1 MFPQFSREFQ
11 PDTLYAKPEDAK
23 TLAEARREVSHLNE
37 LVAQLSGHANSKQKI
52 QRVMKIEQDNVAL
65 RR

>member
-1 MFPQFSREFQ
+1 MAWHYTPSNGDAVQ
-11 PDTLYAKPEDAK
+11 DAK